1 MAANKLTDKQE
12 RFVLALVAGMTQR
25 QAYKEAYNAK
35 NMSDKTIDE
44 KASVLFKD
52 GGKVRARY
60 NELHDRLIREAER
73 EAIMDGI
80 EVLSELSKVGRA
92 KVTDYL
98 NYRTIMRQVDVHADG
113 TPIYDWAMVVDALD
127 STEVDGSPIQEVSIA
142 KDGTFKFKLYNKL
155 DALEKLAR
163 HLGLYGDSEADKD
176 ALAKLDKLI
185 EGIDGAAKR

>member
-25 QAYKEAYNAK
+25 QAYKEAYNTK
-35 NMSDKTIDE
+35 RMSDKTIDE
-44 KASVLFKD
+44 AASRLFND
-52 GGKVRARY
+52 NSKVAARY
-60 NELHDRLIREAER
+60 NELHDRLMQVAESQ
-73 EAIMDGI
+73 AIMDGT
-80 EVLSELSKVGRA
+80 EVLEELSKIGRA
-92 KVTDYL
+92 NITDYL
-98 NYRTIMRQVDVHADG
+98 KYTMLEGWPSISI
-113 TPIYDWAMVVDALD
+113 TD
-127 STEVDGSPIQEVSIA
+127 SDEVDGSPIQEVSIA
-142 KDGTFKFKLYNKL
+142 KDGTFKFKLYSKL